1 MGSRSDQKA
10 ATRESIL
17 LAAAQQFAEH
27 GYSATSIS
35 GIAARMGK
43 PKSALSYSQFRSK
56 LDIANAIV
64 ERQLEV
70 WKLLIERVEHAEPGL
85 PRLLT
90 LLISAAAD
98 ARTSPFGPA
107 AIRLVLESHEHH
119 LFELPYTG
127 QSWFEY
133 AYAQVGEAVALG
145 QLPPATDPSEVG
157 YLILS
162 ASFGVYEAS
171 KNGFRVVDPDRA
183 LRMLWIG
190 LLREAGVADPAAI
203 VDELHAVALDVEY

>member
-27 GYSATSIS
+27 GYAATSIS

-70 WKLLIERVEHAEPGL
+70 WKLLIERVEHADPGL

-90 LLISAAAD
+90 LLVSAAAD

-145 QLPPATDPSEVG
+145 QLPPATDPREVG

-162 ASFGVYEAS
+162 ASFGVYEAN
-171 KNGFRVVDPDRA
+171 KNGFRLVDPDRA
-183 LRMLWIG
+183 LRMLWTG

-203 VDELHAVALDVEY
+203 VDVVHVVALDVEY